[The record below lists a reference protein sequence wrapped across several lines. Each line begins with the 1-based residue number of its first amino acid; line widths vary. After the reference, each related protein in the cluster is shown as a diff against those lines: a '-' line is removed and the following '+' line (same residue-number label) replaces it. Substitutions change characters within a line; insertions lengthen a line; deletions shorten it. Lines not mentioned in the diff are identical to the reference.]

1 MILPWFI
8 GIPFAAG
15 LAAWLL
21 GGWNARWARW
31 LSLASLAVTLAL
43 GLVLWSEAPA
53 SISFVPGGPWLAE
66 LDLPWIP
73 PLGIRFHLAADG
85 LSLLLL
91 LLTSV
96 VAMVAVAA
104 SWTEIQDRVGFFHF
118 NLLWTVA
125 GIMGVFVALD
135 LFLFYFFWELMLIPM
150 YFLIAVWGHE
160 NRRYASI
167 KFFLFTQV
175 SGLLMLTAILGL
187 VFVNHRSTGAFTFD
201 YPELLGTPMA
211 AGTAFWLMAGFFVAF
226 AVKLP
231 AVPVHTWLADAHT
244 EAPTGGSV
252 ILAGLLLK
260 TGAYG
265 MMRFVVPLFPE
276 AASRFAPV
284 AMVLAVTAILYGALL
299 AFAQTDAKRLVAYTS
314 ISHMGFVLL
323 GIFAWNGLAL
333 QGAVVEIICHA
344 MSTGALFVIVG
355 VLQERLHTRDLRRM
369 GGLWSTAPRLGGLAL
384 VFALASLGLPGF
396 GNFVGE
402 FLVLQGAYQVSIPAA
417 VGAAA
422 GLIGAVIYAL
432 WLIQLAFHGP
442 NDQGWRP
449 ADLSRRETATMA
461 AMMMVVLWL
470 GLYPQPVLDAAGPAL
485 DRLREK
491 TTLMAPP
498 SPVRPE
504 FVRRLSEAAPPWQG
518 AEP

>member
-8 GIPFAAG
+8 GIPFVAG
-15 LAAWLL
+15 LAAWFL
-21 GGWNARWARW
+21 GRWDARWSRAI
-31 LSLASLAVTLAL
+31 SLASLAITLAL
-43 GLVLWSEAPA
+43 GLVLWSRSPAPL
-53 SISFVPGGPWLAE
+53 SLVGGGPWLAE
-66 LDLPWIP
+66 VDLTWIP

-91 LLTSV
+91 LLTSL

-104 SWTEIQDRVGFFHF
+104 SWTEIRDRVGFFHF

-125 GIMGVFVALD
+125 GIMGVFLALD

-150 YFLIAVWGHE
+150 YFLIAIWGHE

-167 KFFLFTQV
+167 KFFLFTQL

-187 VFVNHRSTGAFTFD
+187 VFVHHRSTGAFTFS

-211 AGTAFWLMAGFFVAF
+211 EGTSFWLMAGFFIAF

-265 MMRFVVPLFPE
+265 MIRFVVPLFPE
-276 AASRFAPV
+276 AAARFAPV
-284 AMVLAVTAILYGALL
+284 AMALAVIAILYGALL

-314 ISHMGFVLL
+314 VSHMGFVLL
-323 GIFAWNGLAL
+323 GIFAWNAWAL

-355 VLQERLHTRDLRRM
+355 ALQERMHTRDLSRM
-369 GGLWSTAPRLGGLAL
+369 GGLWSTAPRLGGVAL
-384 VFALASLGLPGF
+384 TVALASLGLPGF
-396 GNFVGE
+396 GNFIGE
-402 FLVLQGAYQVSIPAA
+402 FLVLLGTYQVNITIAVAAA
-417 VGAAA
+417 VG
-422 GLIGAVIYAL
+422 LISAVIYAL

-442 NDQGWRP
+442 NDQRWRL
-449 ADLSRRETATMA
+449 ADLSGRETATMA
-461 AMMMVVLWL
+461 AMIAIVVWL
-470 GLYPQPVLDAAGPAL
+470 GLYPRPVLDTARPAL
-485 DRLREK
+485 EHLRER
-491 TTLMAPP
+491 TALMPP
-498 SPVRPE
+498 ASPVQPE
-504 FVRRLSEAAPPWQG
+504 LVQRRSEAAAAWQG
-518 AEP
+518 ADQ

>member
-15 LAAWLL
+15 LFAWLL
-21 GGWNARWARW
+21 GDRRAPLVRW
-31 LSLASLAVTLAL
+31 LSLVSLAVTLAL
-43 GLVLWSEAPA
+43 GLVLWSQAPA
-53 SISFVPGGPWLAE
+53 PFSFLSGGPWLAQ

-73 PLGIRFHLAADG
+73 PLGIRFQLAADG

-96 VAMVAVAA
+96 VAMVAVAS
-104 SWTEIQDRVGFFHF
+104 SWTEIQERVAFFHF

-125 GIMGVFVALD
+125 GIMGVFVAVD

-150 YFLIAVWGHE
+150 YFLIAIWGHE

-167 KFFLFTQV
+167 KFFLFTQL
-175 SGLLMLTAILGL
+175 SGLLMLAAILGL
-187 VFVNHRSTGAFTFD
+187 VFVNHRSTGAFTFS
-201 YPELLGTPMA
+201 YFELLGTSMSK
-211 AGTAFWLMAGFFVAF
+211 GTSFWLMAGFFIAF

-265 MMRFVVPLFPE
+265 MIRFVVPLFPE

-284 AMVLAVTAILYGALL
+284 AMVLAVIAILYGALL

-323 GIFAWNGLAL
+323 GIFAWNTLAL
-333 QGAVVEIICHA
+333 QGAVVEVVCHA
-344 MSTGALFVIVG
+344 MSTGALFAVVG
-355 VLQERLHTRDLRRM
+355 ALQERMHTRDLSRM
-369 GGLWSTAPRLGGLAL
+369 GGLWSTAPRLGGVAL
-384 VFALASLGLPGF
+384 TFALASLGLPGF

-402 FLVLQGAYQVSIPAA
+402 FLVLLGAYRVSIPAA
-417 VGAAA
+417 VFAAA
-422 GLIGAVIYAL
+422 GLISAVIYAL
-432 WLIQLAFHGP
+432 WLIQSAFHGP
-442 NDQGWRP
+442 NDRRWRL
-449 ADLSRRETATMA
+449 ADLSGRETATMA
-461 AMMMVVLWL
+461 VMIAVVLWL
-470 GLYPQPVLDAAGPAL
+470 GVYPQPVLDTARPAL
-485 DRLREK
+485 DQLQEQTILIK
-491 TTLMAPP
+491 PP
-498 SPVRPE
+498 SPLRPE
-504 FVRRLSEAAPPWQG
+504 PVARLSAAVPPSHG
-518 AEP
+518 VEP

>member
-1 MILPWFI
+1 MILPWLI

-21 GGWNARWARW
+21 GDRNARWARW

-43 GLVLWSEAPA
+43 GLVLWSQAPA
-53 SISFVPGGPWLAE
+53 PASFVPGGPWLAE

-104 SWTEIQDRVGFFHF
+104 SWTEIQERVGFFHF

-150 YFLIAVWGHE
+150 YFLIAIWGHE

-167 KFFLFTQV
+167 KFFLFTQL

-201 YPELLGTPMA
+201 YLELLGTPMA
-211 AGTAFWLMAGFFVAF
+211 EGTAFWLMAGFFIAF

-265 MMRFVVPLFPE
+265 IMRFVVPLFPE

-284 AMVLAVTAILYGALL
+284 AMVLAVIAILYGALL

-323 GIFAWNGLAL
+323 GIFAWNELAL

-355 VLQERLHTRDLRRM
+355 ALQERLHTRDLRRM
-369 GGLWSTAPRLGGLAL
+369 GGLWSTAPRLGGVAL
-384 VFALASLGLPGF
+384 TFALASLGLPGF

-402 FLVLQGAYQVSIPAA
+402 FLVLLGTYQVSILAA

-432 WLIQLAFHGP
+432 WLVQLAFHGA
-442 NDQGWRP
+442 NDRSWKL
-449 ADLSRRETATMA
+449 ADLSGRETATMA
-461 AMMMVVLWL
+461 AMIVIVLWL

-485 DRLREK
+485 TQLREK
-491 TTLMAPP
+491 TTLMPPP

-504 FVRRLSEAAPPWQG
+504 LVRRLSEATQPWQG

>member
-1 MILPWFI
+1 MILPWLI
-8 GIPFAAG
+8 GIPLAAG
-15 LAAWLL
+15 LGAWLL
-21 GGWNARWARW
+21 GDRNARSVRW

-43 GLVLWSEAPA
+43 GIVLWSQARAPL
-53 SISFVPGGPWLAE
+53 SHISGGPWLAE
-66 LDLPWIP
+66 LNLPWIP

-96 VAMVAVAA
+96 VAMVAVAS
-104 SWTEIQDRVGFFHF
+104 SWTEIQERVGFFHF

-125 GIMGVFVALD
+125 GVMGVFVALD

-150 YFLIAVWGHE
+150 YFLIAIWGHE

-167 KFFLFTQV
+167 KFFLFTQL

-187 VFVNHRSTGAFTFD
+187 VFVHHRSTGAFTFS
-201 YPELLGTPMA
+201 YSELLGTPMA
-211 AGTAFWLMAGFFVAF
+211 EGTAFWLMAGFFIAF

-265 MMRFVVPLFPE
+265 MIRFVVPLFPE
-276 AASRFAPV
+276 AAGRFAPV
-284 AMVLAVTAILYGALL
+284 AMVLAVIAILYGALL

-323 GIFAWNGLAL
+323 GIFAWNTLAL

-355 VLQERLHTRDLRRM
+355 ALQERMHTRDLSRM
-369 GGLWSTAPRLGGLAL
+369 GGLWSTAPRLGGVAL
-384 VFALASLGLPGF
+384 TFALASLGLPGF

-402 FLVLQGAYQVSIPAA
+402 FLVLLGAYQVSVAAAVCAA
-417 VGAAA
+417 VG
-422 GLIGAVIYAL
+422 LIAAVIYAL

-442 NDQGWRP
+442 NNQRWRL
-449 ADLSRRETATMA
+449 ADLSARETATMA
-461 AMMMVVLWL
+461 AMIMIVLWL
-470 GLYPQPVLDAAGPAL
+470 GLYPQPVLDAAGPAVN
-485 DRLREK
+485 RMREK
-491 TTLMAPP
+491 TFLTPP
-498 SPVRPE
+498 SPVRSE
-504 FVRRLSEAAPPWQG
+504 FTRQPFEMASRPQG
-518 AEP
+518 VEP